1 MELRRQSELAEK
13 NSSEEGDEASSST
26 VKKKTTASASKTKTK
41 TKTTRKTAKKKAPE
55 RMRVQWGVF
64 NGSMQRVAIFDYADR
79 DAADAKASKLSKT
92 AKGNHFV
99 QVVKE
104 PIEEDSDA

>member
-1 MELRRQSELAEK
+1 MELRRQSEVADK
-13 NSSEEGDEASSST
+13 DKSEEGDEASSST

-41 TKTTRKTAKKKAPE
+41 TTRKTTKKKAPE

-64 NGSMQRVAIFDYADR
+64 NGSMQRVAIFDYAER
-79 DAADAKASKLSKT
+79 AAADAKAGQLSKT

-104 PIEEDSDA
+104 PIEDSDS